1 MERYKH
7 DFPSKLKRFDFE
19 TLENSA
25 HSIYALSKDLDII
38 YLNPAWV
45 RFAKENDKRENTLK
59 KFQIGTPI
67 LKGIKGE
74 VIKKFYSQNYREV
87 LENGSVWNLEYE
99 CSSNNVYRT
108 FHQVTYP
115 LGNGEGLLII
125 NSLLVKMPIENVEK
139 TTYEA
144 ISKRYTQPTG
154 FITQCCNCRNC
165 QRVEQPEIWDWV
177 PDWVE
182 QMPNNCSH
190 SICST
195 CFDYYWKHAI
205 HLPNSKPL

>member
-1 MERYKH
+1 MKRYKH

-45 RFAKENDKRENTLK
+45 IFAKENDKRENILK

-74 VIKKFYSQNYREV
+74 EVKKFYSQNYREV
-87 LENGSVWNLEYE
+87 LENGSVWNLKYE
-99 CSSNNVYRT
+99 CSSNNVYRNY
-108 FHQVTYP
+108 HQRTYP

-125 NSLLVKMPIENVEK
+125 NSLLVKLPIENAKK
-139 TTYEA
+139 TIYEA
-144 ISKRYTQPTG
+144 ISKVYTQPTG

-165 QRVEQPEIWDWV
+165 QRVEKPEIWDWV
-177 PDWVE
+177 PDWVKE
-182 QMPNNCSH
+182 MPDNCSH
-190 SICST
+190 SICPT
-195 CFDYYWKHAI
+195 CFDYYWKHAMHI
-205 HLPNSKPL
+205 PNSKPL